1 MSFELAELTSKDD
14 ILDLYYIYKHC
25 MYKPS
30 PKKYAVKVDEFM
42 RDKSAKV
49 LACKNA
55 GKTVG
60 IMVISFI
67 DVDSAEIVGIA
78 TSETFRL
85 RGAGR
90 FMIGA
95 AMERFEM
102 LSLYAETDD
111 DAVGFYR
118 AVGFDIREC
127 TQVYGGESVTR
138 YDCILR
144 IYLQT
149 NTGR

>member
-1 MSFELAELTSKDD
+1 
-14 ILDLYYIYKHC
+14 

-30 PKKYAVKVDEFM
+30 PEKYAVKVDEFM

-55 GKTVG
+55 GEIIGV
-60 IMVISFI
+60 MVISFI

-85 RGAGR
+85 RGGGR
-90 FMIGA
+90 FMIDA
-95 AMERFEM
+95 AMERFEL

-118 AVGFDIREC
+118 TVGFDIREC

-144 IYLQT
+144 TYLQT